1 VIKHPLAS
9 YIRTVSDFPK
19 SGIQFK
25 DITPMLQHP
34 EAVRRAVDALAE
46 LAQAAGVQKVV
57 AVEARGFWLGPL
69 IADRL
74 SVGWVPVRKAG
85 KLPALTHSVSYA
97 LEYGTDALYIHQDAI
112 EPGEVV
118 LVHDDLLATG
128 GTAQAACALVE
139 ACGGVVAQV
148 SFLVEL
154 TFLSGRDR
162 LKAYPVRSLLSYD
175 R

>member
-1 VIKHPLAS
+1 MIQSLAS
-9 YIRTVSDFPK
+9 YIRTVPDFPK
-19 SGIQFK
+19 EGIQFK
-25 DITPMLQHP
+25 DITPLLQHP
-34 EAVRRAVDALAE
+34 EAIRQAADALTE
-46 LAQAAGVQKVV
+46 LARAAQVQKVV
-57 AVEARGFWLGPL
+57 AIEARGFWLGPL

-85 KLPALTHSVSYA
+85 KLPAPTTSVSYA
-97 LEYGTDALYIHQDAI
+97 LEYGTDQLFMHQDAI
-112 EPGEVV
+112 KPGEVV

-128 GTAQAACALVE
+128 GTAQAACQLVE
-139 ACGGVVAQV
+139 ACGGTVAQV

-162 LKAYPVRSLLSYD
+162 LKSYPIRSLISYD

>member
-1 VIKHPLAS
+1 MSESLAS

-25 DITPMLQHP
+25 DITPLLQHP
-34 EAVRRAVDALAE
+34 EAVRQAVDTLTALARG
-46 LAQAAGVQKVV
+46 AGVQKVV

-85 KLPALTHSVSYA
+85 KLPAPTNSVSYA
-97 LEYGTDALYIHQDAI
+97 LEYGTDDLFIHQDSI

-128 GTAQAACALVE
+128 GTARAACQLVE
-139 ACGGVVAQV
+139 ACGGTVAQL

-154 TFLSGRDR
+154 TFLAGRDR
-162 LKAYPVRSLLSYD
+162 LKGYPVRSLISYD

>member
-1 VIKHPLAS
+1 MNHTLTS
-9 YIRTVSDFPK
+9 YIRTVPDFPTA
-19 SGIQFK
+19 GIQFK
-25 DITPMLQHP
+25 DITPLLQHP
-34 EAVRRAVDALAE
+34 EAVRQAVSALAA
-46 LAQAAGVQKVV
+46 LAQAAQVYKVV

-85 KLPALTHSVSYA
+85 KLPAPVHAVSYA
-97 LEYGTDALYIHQDAI
+97 LEYGTDVLYMHQDAI

-128 GTAQAACALVE
+128 GTALAACQLVE
-139 ACGGVVAQV
+139 ACGGTVAQV

-154 TFLSGRDR
+154 AFLSGRDR
-162 LKAYPVRSLLSYD
+162 LKSYPIRSLISYD
-175 R
+175 Q

>member
-1 VIKHPLAS
+1 MNHPLAS
-9 YIRTVSDFPK
+9 YVRSVPDFPK
-19 SGIQFK
+19 KGIQFK
-25 DITPMLQHP
+25 DITPLLQHP
-34 EAVRRAVDALAE
+34 EAVRQAVDALAE
-46 LAQAAGVQKVV
+46 LAQAARVQKVV

-85 KLPALTHSVSYA
+85 KLPATTLSVSYA
-97 LEYGTDALYIHQDAI
+97 LEYGTDQLFMHQDAI
-112 EPGEVV
+112 QPGEVV

-128 GTAQAACALVE
+128 GTARAACQLVE
-139 ACGGVVAQV
+139 AGGGTVAQV

-154 TFLSGRDR
+154 AFLSGRDR
-162 LKAYPVRSLLSYD
+162 LKAYPVRSLISYD

>member
-1 VIKHPLAS
+1 MNYPLAS
-9 YIRTVSDFPK
+9 YVRTVADYPRQ
-19 SGIQFK
+19 GIQFK
-25 DITPMLQHP
+25 DITPLLQHP
-34 EAVRRAVDALAE
+34 KALRQAVDALAE
-46 LAQAAGVQKVV
+46 LAQASRVQKVV

-97 LEYGTDALYIHQDAI
+97 LEYGTDVLYIHQDAI

-128 GTAQAACALVE
+128 GTAQAACQLVE

-154 TFLSGRDR
+154 TFLLGRDR
-162 LKAYPVRSLLSYD
+162 LKSYPVRSLLAYD
-175 R
+175 Q

>member
-1 VIKHPLAS
+1 MNHSLAS
-9 YIRTVSDFPK
+9 YIRTVPDFPK
-19 SGIQFK
+19 KGIQFK
-25 DITPMLQHP
+25 DITPLFQHP
-34 EAVRRAVDALAE
+34 EAVRQAVDALTA
-46 LAQAAGVQKVV
+46 LAQAAKVQKVV

-85 KLPALTHSVSYA
+85 KLPALTTSVSYE
-97 LEYGTDALYIHQDAI
+97 LEYGTDQLFIHQDAI

-128 GTAQAACALVE
+128 GTARAACQLVE
-139 ACGGVVAQV
+139 ACGGTVAQV

-162 LKAYPVRSLLSYD
+162 LKSYPVRSLISYD